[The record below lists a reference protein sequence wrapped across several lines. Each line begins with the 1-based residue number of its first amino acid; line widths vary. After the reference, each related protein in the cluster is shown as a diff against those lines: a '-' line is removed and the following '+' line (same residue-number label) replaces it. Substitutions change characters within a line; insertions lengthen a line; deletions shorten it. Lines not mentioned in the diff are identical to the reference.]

1 MKTQVDEDTETEKW
15 MCIGS
20 RLPSIAPRTE
30 HNFLPYLSSSWASA
44 GACMHR
50 SGSASFAIVVL
61 LWRLGSGADS
71 EGTSCS
77 SDIDATSLIQ
87 VGNAVEVRSHRSDRH
102 VNEHNEDHQDLDEM
116 HRTDFDPMGAMKDMK
131 ASIVNKVKKAKKAL
145 GLSHDEDEANKKKL
159 QDDAEQLK
167 KVSQMLK
174 DHVSAIKAK
183 EGEKAEEEAKAEKT
197 LAEAAADQAKVA
209 DDKAAEEKSEKKE
222 AD

>member
-1 MKTQVDEDTETEKW
+1 MDVH
-15 MCIGS
+15 
-20 RLPSIAPRTE
+20 RLKVATSAPSTE
-30 HNFLPYLSSSWASA
+30 HNFFPYLSSSWASA

-131 ASIVNKVKKAKKAL
+131 ASIVNKVKK
-145 GLSHDEDEANKKKL
+145 L